1 MDSATRS
8 LKKYEAEPIAVK
20 TAEGSSGAMDL
31 FSPFGPFIAKTT
43 LPSNVI
49 TRINQFVD
57 SELEQAGVR
66 GAEFILPQTLVEEG
80 GEQSL
85 MQHLA
90 NNIVAY
96 QEACE
101 ESVVASVAIEAVWI
115 VNQPE
120 GSPSPVHFH
129 SSDVSGVLY
138 LKTPEIDA
146 REEQRN
152 YISGRNAGYLNV
164 LSGGKQP
171 LNKSLISFKPVVGD
185 LYVFP
190 GWLLHGVE
198 PFRGSGE
205 RRSLAFNA
213 VVETRG

>member
-20 TAEGSSGAMDL
+20 TADGSSGAMEL

-43 LPSNVI
+43 LPSDVI
-49 TRINQFVD
+49 SRINQFVD
-57 SELEQAGVR
+57 HELAQAGVR
-66 GAEFILPQTLVEEG
+66 GAEFILPQALVEEG
-80 GEQSL
+80 GEHSL

-90 NNIVAY
+90 NNIIAY
-96 QEACE
+96 HEACE
-101 ESVVASVAIEAVWI
+101 NSAVVSVTIEAVWI

-138 LKTPEIDA
+138 LQTPAIDV

-213 VVETRG
+213 MVEIKG

>member
-8 LKKYEAEPIAVK
+8 LKKYEAEPLVVK
-20 TAEGSSGAMDL
+20 TASGGGRDMEL
-31 FSPFGPFIAKTT
+31 FSPFGPFIAKTG
-43 LPSNVI
+43 LPSRLI
-49 TRINQFVD
+49 DRINRHVD
-57 SELEQAGVR
+57 QELEQAGVR
-66 GAEFILPQTLVEEG
+66 GAEFILPQALVEAG
-80 GEQSL
+80 GDQSL
-85 MQHLA
+85 VKLLA
-90 NNIVAY
+90 QNIIAY
-96 QEACE
+96 VEASE
-101 ESVVASVAIEAVWI
+101 GSRVESVTIEAIWI

-120 GSPSPVHFH
+120 NSPSPVHFH

-138 LKTPEIDA
+138 LQAPVIDE

-152 YISGRNAGYLNV
+152 YISGRTAGYLNV

-198 PFRGSGE
+198 PFRGEGE

-213 VVETRG
+213 MIEVSG